1 MIKMKEIIMAIVV
14 ALGILFG
21 GLSVGV
27 LIGREQSKKE
37 NVKLNEL
44 LTARQSQLKALSEM
58 LTEENTCKKHGVSW
72 PHSDTI
78 HDTVFVEKKIK
89 NTDSQYFFGKKYQRG
104 DTVNFNEIWDTIREI
119 NKKLELKVDK
129 ENGLTSK
136 MESNLLFK

>member
-1 MIKMKEIIMAIVV
+1 MKEIIMAIVV

-37 NVKLNEL
+37 
-44 LTARQSQLKALSEM
+44 
-58 LTEENTCKKHGVSW
+58 
-72 PHSDTI
+72 
-78 HDTVFVEKKIK
+78 
-89 NTDSQYFFGKKYQRG
+89 
-104 DTVNFNEIWDTIREI
+104 
-119 NKKLELKVDK
+119 LELKADK